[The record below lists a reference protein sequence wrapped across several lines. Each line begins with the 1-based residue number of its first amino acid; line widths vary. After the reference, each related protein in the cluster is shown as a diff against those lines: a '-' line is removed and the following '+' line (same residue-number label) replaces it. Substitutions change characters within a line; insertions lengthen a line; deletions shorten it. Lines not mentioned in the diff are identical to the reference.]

1 MTYEVRGKNIL
12 VRLEDKFSLSDTLL
26 CGQCFRWEEL
36 SEERFVGVVA
46 GKYVEVSY
54 DGEILT
60 FYDVSENFFKKYL
73 VDYFDLETSY
83 SDIREDLSGR
93 HPVLDRAIENAPGI
107 RILKQDSFEAM
118 ISFIISQN
126 NNIKRISS
134 IIKRLCGNF
143 GTESEDGVYAFPT
156 VKQLEVLREKD
167 FEVLR
172 CGFRV
177 PYIMDAVH
185 KVSVGEV
192 DLATMSKLA
201 IDDARSELMKVHGIG
216 PKVADCILLYGAHRL
231 DAFPVD
237 VWMKK
242 AMREFF
248 PDMTPS
254 DFGPYA
260 GVAQQYVFHYIRH
273 LSRDT

>member
-1 MTYEVRGKNIL
+1 MVYEVRSENVVVK
-12 VRLEDKFSLSDTLL
+12 LEDKFSLSDTLL

-36 SEERFVGVVA
+36 SHERFAGVVA

-60 FYDVSENFFKKYL
+60 FYDVSEKFFQEHL
-73 VDYFDLETSY
+73 ADYFDLHTSY
-83 SDIREDLSGR
+83 GDVQKDLLGR
-93 HPVLDRAIENAPGI
+93 HPVLDLAIKNAPGI
-107 RILKQDSFEAM
+107 RILQQNSFEAM

-134 IIKRLCGNF
+134 IIKRLCENF
-143 GTESEDGVYAFPT
+143 GTRSADNSYAFPT
-156 VKQLEVLREKD
+156 VKQLAALREKD

-177 PYIMDAVH
+177 PYIMDAVQ
-185 KVSVGEV
+185 KVYVGEI
-192 DLATMSKLA
+192 DLAAVQKMSLDK
-201 IDDARSELMKVHGIG
+201 ARSVLMTVHGIG
-216 PKVADCILLYGAHRL
+216 PKVAECVLLYGMHRL
-231 DAFPVD
+231 EAFPLD

-248 PDMTPS
+248 TDMTPS
-254 DFGPYA
+254 DFGRYA
-260 GVAQQYVFHYIRH
+260 GVAQQYIFHYIRN
-273 LSRDT
+273 LGKSI